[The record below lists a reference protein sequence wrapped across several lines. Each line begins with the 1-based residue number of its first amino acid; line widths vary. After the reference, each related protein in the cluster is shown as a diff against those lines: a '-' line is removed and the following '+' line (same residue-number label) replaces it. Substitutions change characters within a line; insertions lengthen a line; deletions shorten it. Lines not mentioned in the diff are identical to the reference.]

1 MQCVYFLSDMLD
13 THILLAAVGIPHDG
27 QNFKWKNLLDNLVE
41 HQCYI
46 LDYPSGV
53 HPFGPSF
60 DYHNLSVLHMNALV
74 VPYLKRVMG
83 SRFSNGTVN
92 PKPKTIK
99 GKERERVDIP
109 DTEFTIKPWPEGVSS
124 FFLR

>member
-1 MQCVYFLSDMLD
+1 MVEKC
-13 THILLAAVGIPHDG
+13 TTVGIPHDG
-27 QNFKWKNLLDNLVE
+27 QNFKWKNLLDNLVD

-53 HPFGPSF
+53 HPFGPGF

-74 VPYLKRVMG
+74 VPYLKHVMG
-83 SRFSNGTVN
+83 FCFSNGTVN

-99 GKERERVDIP
+99 GKERKHVNIL
-109 DTEFTIKPWPEGVSS
+109 DTEFTIKP
-124 FFLR
+124 